1 MGFQQGLSGLNATSK
16 NLEVIGNN
24 IANSNTYGA
33 KASRAEFSDMYA
45 SAMNGAGANSIGIG
59 VSLSSVSQQFTQGN
73 IASSQNPMDLAIN
86 GAGFFQV
93 TDGKNPTMYT
103 RNGQF
108 KVDRDGFIVNNQQQR
123 LMGYPADPA
132 GVIIPGAAGPLQM
145 PTGGI
150 TPKVTTTIG
159 MEMNL
164 DARAGVTLPAAG
176 APIDFADP
184 TTYNNATSQTVYD
197 ATGQG
202 VALTYY
208 FQKAGANTWNVYVAA
223 NGTPIATAGGNPAA
237 TTTITFPANGGTPT
251 APVGTVP
258 IDIPS
263 VANAVGATT
272 VPITGV
278 ALDVTGA
285 TQYGSQFGVTDL
297 AQDGYA
303 SGQLIGVQ
311 FEDNGI
317 VLARY
322 SNGETRPAGQIE
334 IASFRNPQGLEPLG
348 GNAWGRTFASGDPLV
363 GAPGDGNLGVLQAGA
378 LEESN
383 VDLTAEL
390 VDMITAQRVYQA
402 NAQTIKT
409 QDQILQTIVNLR

>member
-1 MGFQQGLSGLNATSK
+1 
-16 NLEVIGNN
+16 
-24 IANSNTYGA
+24 
-33 KASRAEFSDMYA
+33 
-45 SAMNGAGANSIGIG
+45 
-59 VSLSSVSQQFTQGN
+59 
-73 IASSQNPMDLAIN
+73 
-86 GAGFFQV
+86 
-93 TDGKNPTMYT
+93 
-103 RNGQF
+103 
-108 KVDRDGFIVNNQQQR
+108 
-123 LMGYPADPA
+123 
-132 GVIIPGAAGPLQM
+132 
-145 PTGGI
+145 
-150 TPKVTTTIG
+150 VTTTIG

-164 DARAGVTLPAAG
+164 DARAGVTLPGAG

-208 FQKAGANTWNVYVAA
+208 FQKAAGNTWNVYVAA

-237 TTTITFPANGGTPT
+237 STTITFPANGGTPI
-251 APVGTVP
+251 APVGTVA

-263 VANAVGATT
+263 VTNAAGAAT
-272 VPITGV
+272 VPINGI
-278 ALDVTGA
+278 ALDVSGA

-322 SNGETRPAGQIE
+322 SNGESRPAGQIE
-334 IASFRNPQGLEPLG
+334 IANFRNPQGLEPLG

-363 GAPGDGNLGVLQAGA
+363 GVPGSGNLGVLQAGA

>member
-1 MGFQQGLSGLNATSK
+1 
-16 NLEVIGNN
+16 
-24 IANSNTYGA
+24 
-33 KASRAEFSDMYA
+33 
-45 SAMNGAGANSIGIG
+45 
-59 VSLSSVSQQFTQGN
+59 
-73 IASSQNPMDLAIN
+73 
-86 GAGFFQV
+86 
-93 TDGKNPTMYT
+93 
-103 RNGQF
+103 
-108 KVDRDGFIVNNQQQR
+108 
-123 LMGYPADPA
+123 
-132 GVIIPGAAGPLQM
+132 
-145 PTGGI
+145 
-150 TPKVTTTIG
+150 
-159 MEMNL
+159 MELNL
-164 DARAGVTLPAAG
+164 DARAAVTLPGAG

-208 FQKAGANTWNVYVAA
+208 FQKAAGNTWNVYVAA
-223 NGTPIATAGGNPAA
+223 NGAPIATAGGNPAA
-237 TTTITFPANGGTPT
+237 STTITFPANGGTPT
-251 APVGTVP
+251 APVGTVA

-263 VANAVGATT
+263 VSNAVGAAT
-272 VPITGV
+272 VPITGI
-278 ALDVTGA
+278 ALDVSGA

-311 FEDNGI
+311 FEDDGI

-322 SNGETRPAGQIE
+322 SNGESRPAGQIE
-334 IASFRNPQGLEPLG
+334 IANFRNPQGLEPLG
-348 GNAWGRTFASGDPLV
+348 GNAWGRSFASGDPVV
-363 GAPGDGNLGVLQAGA
+363 GVPGSGNLGVLQAGA

>member
-1 MGFQQGLSGLNATSK
+1 MGFQQGLSGLNASSK
-16 NLEVIGNN
+16 SLEVIGNN
-24 IANSNTYGA
+24 IANANTYGA
-33 KASRAEFSDMYA
+33 KASRAEFADVYA
-45 SAMNGAGANSIGIG
+45 NAIGGSNAVGIG
-59 VSLSSVSQQFTQGN
+59 VTVADVAQQFTQGN
-73 IASSQNPMDLAIN
+73 ISTTDNPLDLAIN
-86 GAGFFQV
+86 GNGFFQV
-93 TDGKNPTMYT
+93 SKAGVVSYS

-108 KVDRDGFIVNNQQQR
+108 KVDRDGFVVNDQQQH
-123 LMGYPADPA
+123 LIGYPADA
-132 GVIIPGAAGPLQM
+132 TGTIIPGAAGPLQM

-150 TPKVTTTIG
+150 TPAVTTRID

-164 DARAGVTLPAAG
+164 DARLGVTLPGAG

-197 ATGQG
+197 AKGQG

-208 FQKAGANTWNVYVAA
+208 FQKASTDTWNVYVAA
-223 NGTPIATAGGNPAA
+223 NGTPIATSGGNPAPS
-237 TTTITFPANGGTPT
+237 TTITFPPNGGTPT
-251 APVGTVP
+251 APAGTVA

-263 VANAVGATT
+263 VSNAVGATT
-272 VPITGV
+272 VPITGI
-278 ALDVTGA
+278 ALDVSKA
-285 TQYGSQFGVTDL
+285 TQYGSQFGVTNL

-334 IASFRNPQGLEPLG
+334 MASFRNPQGLEPLG

-363 GAPGDGNLGVLQAGA
+363 GVPGAGNLGVLQAGA